1 MSLQG
6 QIKFRI
12 TLNEITGKLLFE
24 DISDTVYAGYAS
36 VIGAISISR
45 NGVSVYKNPGFD
57 TIISEPDTN
66 IFAAIPVTFLEKE
79 YTILKGVYEVNYRI
93 VAVIGGVTE
102 DFITTASYDFQS
114 EAPTITVTRSVDY
127 YLSKLTITDNSTYA
141 INSGSFEPF
150 LISRHL
156 TLRPPL
162 GIPADAGLAYD
173 DVAEDVVTVGPDLY
187 TNNYDL
193 KIVSSLTYR
202 LATWTDNDWWVIY
215 ITEAEYND
223 NFNIDYEESCITS
236 CINCIR
242 QLSERLILARS
253 RSPRDAE
260 YYERM
265 IYDISFYYDLYLM
278 YKSADLDASWPCE
291 QIKSILRSECNVDIT
306 PSKNP
311 VRIPATV
318 LSGTNGVDGDDGAT
332 WLSGA
337 GNPLASEGDN
347 DDFYLKT
354 TDGSV
359 YKKVGGNWQFIMK
372 LAVVGNR
379 TIRTVT
385 VSSLITTPDDI
396 IYAEAVSV
404 NVILN
409 LPTPGP
415 SLQGREFEIKA
426 AILIRDVTVIPYS
439 PASPSMYPGS
449 PKINN
454 QDSYAFKTQGDS
466 IHVVLRNNN
475 WEIH

>member
-24 DISDTVYAGYAS
+24 DISGAAYTGYDS
-36 VIGAISISR
+36 VIGVINISR
-45 NGVSVYKNPGFD
+45 NNVTVYKSEYWYGAIARPDIN
-57 TIISEPDTN
+57 IISEITSLE
-66 IFAAIPVTFLEKE
+66 IP
-79 YTILKGVYEVNYRI
+79 YTILKGVYEVSYRV
-93 VAVIGGVTE
+93 VAVIGNVPE
-102 DFITTASYDFQS
+102 DIITIAVYDFQS

-141 INSGSFEPF
+141 INSGSVEPF
-150 LISRHL
+150 LVSRHL

-162 GIPADAGLAYD
+162 GIPVDAGLTYD
-173 DVAEDVVTVGPDLY
+173 DIAEDVVTVGPDLY

-193 KIVSSLTYR
+193 KIVSSLTYK
-202 LATWTDNDWWVIY
+202 LDMWSDNDWWFIY
-215 ITEAEYND
+215 VTEAEYND

-291 QIKSILRSECNVDIT
+291 QIKSILRSECNVDVT

-311 VRIPATV
+311 VKITATV
-318 LSGTNGVDGDDGAT
+318 LSGTNGVNGTNGAT
-332 WLSGA
+332 WDSGT
-337 GNPLASEGDN
+337 GNPLQGEGNN

-354 TDGSV
+354 TDGSI
-359 YKKVGGNWQFIMK
+359 YKKIGGSWQFIMK
-372 LAVVGNR
+372 MMVVGNR

-385 VSSLITTPDDI
+385 VTTEITNYDDI
-396 IYAEAVSV
+396 IYGEAVSANIV
-404 NVILN
+404 LY
-409 LPTPGP
+409 LPTPTIQN
-415 SLQGREFEIKA
+415 QGREFEIKA
-426 AILIRDVTVIPYS
+426 AILTKSIIVMPYS
-439 PASPSMYPGS
+439 GGNPGLFVGT

-454 QDSYAFKTQGDS
+454 QDSYTFKTEGDS